1 MRVLLDEQK
10 GLKLEEKFGEHHY
23 LFNLFFIFRLV
34 I

>member
-10 GLKLEEKFGEHHY
+10 GLKLEEKFGERHFY
-23 LFNLFFIFRLV
+23 LFCFLIFRLV